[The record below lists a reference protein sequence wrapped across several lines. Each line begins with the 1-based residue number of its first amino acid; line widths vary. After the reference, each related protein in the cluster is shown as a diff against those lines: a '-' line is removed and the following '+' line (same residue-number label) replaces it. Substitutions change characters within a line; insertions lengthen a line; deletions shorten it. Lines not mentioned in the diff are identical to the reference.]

1 MELNLPRGYLSHT
14 QIDAWKKSKKDYR
27 KRYYD
32 GTPFYITP
40 EIEFGKIV
48 GGQYEA
54 LHGDVPVT
62 LMHPIIGSIP
72 RGTHPEYELRCEVR
86 GIPVVGFIDSFDE
99 TCSRV
104 IELKTGKTPWTQSRV
119 DRHEQLKM
127 YSSALRVMRGEYNPY
142 VTLVWLPT
150 RDRPVRDV
158 IDGMEFTGRSI
169 ELTGEIKPFTTCIH
183 ANDLLIYEKVIEQT
197 AREISEDYT
206 VWQRLHGTSSMV

>member
-14 QIDAWKKSKKDYR
+14 QKDCWKKSKKDYR
-27 KRYYD
+27 KRYYE

-40 EIEFGKIV
+40 EIEFGKQV
-48 GGQYEA
+48 GAQYEA

-72 RGTHPEYELRCEVR
+72 RGTYPEYELRCEVR
-86 GIPVVGFIDSFDE
+86 SIPVLGYIDSFDE

-127 YSSALRVMRGEYNPY
+127 YSSALRVMHGEYNPY

-150 RDRPVRDV
+150 RNRQVRDV
-158 IDGMEFTGRSI
+158 IDGMEFAGRAI

-183 ANDLLIYEKVIEQT
+183 ANDLLEYEKDVERV

-206 VWQRLHGTSSMV
+206 IWQRLHGTSLMA